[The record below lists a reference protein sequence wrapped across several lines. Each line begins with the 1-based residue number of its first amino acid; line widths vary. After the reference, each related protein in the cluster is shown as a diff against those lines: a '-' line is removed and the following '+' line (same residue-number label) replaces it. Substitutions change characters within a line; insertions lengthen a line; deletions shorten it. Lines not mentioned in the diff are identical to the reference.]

1 MAQDTGADQ
10 HPTDATHDIEQAAD
24 PAREAARPDHDHAT
38 GATQEVEGPDQVS
51 NGPGRA
57 KRPTGRSA
65 LQRRQAGS
73 VALRKGAAL
82 GAAVLV
88 LVAALAV
95 PLQEPKPIR
104 VLCVSDDVQAR
115 AVAGLANFSAWLRRN
130 HATGFIGEIGWP
142 SDRDAEQWSRVAE
155 VWYEAADAI
164 GLPVTTW
171 AAGAWPANYPM
182 AVYRPVAQ
190 GARVDVAGPQARI
203 VEHHGSTPGYLRG
216 VNLAAGSF
224 AASDSNGGFGTTNP
238 GHYGQDYTYETPSSY
253 RFLAE
258 RGVRLVRLAVNWER
272 LQPRPFGPLDATEL
286 GRVRDALGHARA
298 AGLMVIVD
306 LHNYGD
312 YALGGGPAGPPRM
325 LRLGDAALPTTAL
338 ADFWRRMSVAVRNP
352 AVIGLGLLNEPTR
365 LAADG
370 RAGALIWEQA
380 AQEAVDAI
388 RATGD
393 RRAVLVSGYVP
404 MGPPS
409 WGQMHPTAWID
420 DPAHRVAYESH
431 AYFDHDGSGHYW
443 MSYEDELRS
452 VTWPPP
458 AHCQRLT
465 PLARQVLTA

>member
-1 MAQDTGADQ
+1 MEGQNPGSAPFGVQV
-10 HPTDATHDIEQAAD
+10 
-24 PAREAARPDHDHAT
+24 PD
-38 GATQEVEGPDQVS
+38 VV
-51 NGPGRA
+51 
-57 KRPTGRSA
+57 
-65 LQRRQAGS
+65 
-73 VALRKGAAL
+73 LRKGPAL
-82 GAAVLV
+82 AAVLLL

-95 PLQEPKPIR
+95 PLQPLRPQR
-104 VLCVSDDVQAR
+104 VLCVADIVQAR

-142 SDRDAEQWSRVAE
+142 SDRDAQQWSAVADA
-155 VWYEAADAI
+155 WYRAADAI
-164 GLPVTTW
+164 GLPVTAW
-171 AAGAWPANYPM
+171 AAGKWPANYPM

-190 GARVDVAGPQARI
+190 GLNVDVAGPQAQV
-203 VEHHGSTPGYLRG
+203 VERHGSTTGYLRG

-224 AASDSNGGFGTTNP
+224 AASDSNGGFGTGNP

-253 RFLAE
+253 TFLAA

-272 LQPRPFGPLDATEL
+272 LQPHPFGPLDAAEL
-286 GRVRDALGHARA
+286 DRVRDALDHAHQ
-298 AGLMVIVD
+298 AGLSVIID

-312 YALGGGPAGPPRM
+312 YALGGGTEGPPRL
-325 LRLGDAALPTTAL
+325 LRLGSSELPTTAL
-338 ADFWRRMSVAVRNP
+338 ADFWGRMSRAVDNP

-370 RAGALIWEQA
+370 HDGAMMWQRA

-393 RRAVLVSGYVP
+393 TRAILVSGYIP

-409 WGQMHPTAWID
+409 WGLMHPTAWID
-420 DPAHRVAYESH
+420 DPIDRVAYESH

-443 MSYEDELRS
+443 MSYADELRD

-458 AHCQRLT
+458 ALCQSLT
-465 PLARQVLTA
+465 PMDRQVLPAT

>member
-1 MAQDTGADQ
+1 M
-10 HPTDATHDIEQAAD
+10 HRLH
-24 PAREAARPDHDHAT
+24 
-38 GATQEVEGPDQVS
+38 
-51 NGPGRA
+51 
-57 KRPTGRSA
+57 KA
-65 LQRRQAGS
+65 L
-73 VALRKGAAL
+73 ALVG
-82 GAAVLV
+82 VLLL

-95 PLQEPKPIR
+95 PLQEPRPVK
-104 VLCVSDDVQAR
+104 VLCVEDDVQAR

-142 SDRDAEQWSRVAE
+142 GDKDAAQWSKVAE
-155 VWYEAADAI
+155 AWYEAADAV
-164 GLPVTTW
+164 GLPVTAW
-171 AAGAWPANYPM
+171 AAGTWPANYPM

-190 GARVDVAGPQARI
+190 GLKVDVAGPQAHI
-203 VEHHGSTPGYLRG
+203 VERHGSTPGYLRG

-238 GHYGQDYTYETPSSY
+238 GRYGQDYTYETPSSY
-253 RFLAE
+253 AFLAG

-272 LQPRPFGPLDATEL
+272 LQPRPFGPLDQTEL
-286 GRVRDALGHARA
+286 ARVRDALRHADD
-298 AGLMVIVD
+298 AGLAVIID

-312 YALGGGPAGPPRM
+312 YALGGGQAGPVTM
-325 LRLGDAALPTTAL
+325 LRLGEFRLPTTAL
-338 ADFWRRMSVAVRNP
+338 ADFWRRMSVAADDP
-352 AVIGLGLLNEPTR
+352 SVIGLGLLNEPTR

-370 RAGALIWEQA
+370 RAGALIWQQA

-393 RRAVLVSGYVP
+393 ERAILVSGYIP

-409 WGQMHPTAWID
+409 WGEMHPVAWIK

-443 MSYEDELRS
+443 MTYEDELRS

-458 AHCQRLT
+458 AHCQALT
-465 PLARQVLTA
+465 PMGRQVLNA